1 MEREASFVPR
11 KQQTDR
17 MAWQRDIAP
26 GICLISCPWLMVAIV
41 GDTGQIGALLFQMLQ
56 RHLGCLHTHTHTL
69 VKSALVHHE
78 QTAAASISFQM
89 IKYKFKSKVT

>member
-1 MEREASFVPR
+1 MEREASFVPK

-41 GDTGQIGALLFQMLQ
+41 GDTGQIETFFRCCRGIWDVY
-56 RHLGCLHTHTHTL
+56 THTHT
-69 VKSALVHHE
+69 
-78 QTAAASISFQM
+78 
-89 IKYKFKSKVT
+89 YKKCLSPS